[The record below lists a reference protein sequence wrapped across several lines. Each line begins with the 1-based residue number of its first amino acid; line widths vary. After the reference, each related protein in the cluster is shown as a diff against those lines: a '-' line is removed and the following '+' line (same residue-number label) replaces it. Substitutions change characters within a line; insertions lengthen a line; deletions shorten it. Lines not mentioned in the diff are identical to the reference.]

1 MKLSH
6 AFLAF
11 ASTVTGVEVTTAPSV
26 TATTN
31 AVELTTNQY
40 EEDDAPPGLP
50 EGMQE
55 MMCSLA
61 NYNKLAAN
69 NPEDYP
75 AMGERRRR
83 ALRRMSHSPKLRS
96 RRSTESP
103 TCIHDD
109 MTFHNCDC
117 SSPETFNYENDSVCG
132 LLEAMSDGSEGA
144 DKFISLACGTSS
156 VVLDGTDTDGTV
168 TDGTVTDG
176 TVTDVTDT
184 HGTVTDEPATHGI
197 PGVDI
202 AKMMCNNVIYAI
214 LANDDPY
221 EYPLG
226 GPMSKPI
233 SKAG

>member
-40 EEDDAPPGLP
+40 EEDDAPPALP

-83 ALRRMSHSPKLRS
+83 ALRRMSHSPNLRS

-117 SSPETFNYENDSVCG
+117 SSPETFNYENTAVCG
-132 LLEAMSDGSEGA
+132 LLGAMSDGSEGM
-144 DKFISLACGTSS
+144 DKLISLACGTSS
-156 VVLDGTDTDGTV
+156 VVVDGTVTDGTGTDGTDTEGTGADGTDTDSTDTDGTV
-168 TDGTVTDG
+168 TDDTANNGTVTESEE
-176 TVTDVTDT
+176 
-184 HGTVTDEPATHGI
+184 DEEAGFQANCVSL
-197 PGVDI
+197 GLLAV
-202 AKMMCNNVIYAI
+202 MAI
-214 LANDDPY
+214 F
-221 EYPLG
+221 
-226 GPMSKPI
+226 K
-233 SKAG
+233 